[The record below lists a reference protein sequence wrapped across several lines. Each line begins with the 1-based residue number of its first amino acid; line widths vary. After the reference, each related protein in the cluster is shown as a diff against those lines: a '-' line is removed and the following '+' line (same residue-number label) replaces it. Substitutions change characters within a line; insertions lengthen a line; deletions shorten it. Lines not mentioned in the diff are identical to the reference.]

1 MDFQPSVQGEAVKVG
16 SGWSL
21 PSLTDLNMG
30 EEGTHHF
37 GQQTR
42 VFFQDCVFYPYKYLS
57 SQIFIL
63 AYTNYDNIDISIAQL
78 QGDTVQ

>member
-1 MDFQPSVQGEAVKVG
+1 MG

-42 VFFQDCVFYPYKYLS
+42 VSFSRLCVLSLQVSILTKYLS
-57 SQIFIL
+57 LHIL
-63 AYTNYDNIDISIAQL
+63 TMFVYKYDNIDISIAQL
-78 QGDTVQ
+78 QEDTVQ